1 MIKSPAI
8 FERSFEK
15 ERSNR
20 KSISV
25 VVRSLIE
32 HLFPFNCY
40 HGCIFY
46 CYYFYLILTIAL
58 VLRKEDFK
66 YENLY
71 STR

>member
-40 HGCIFY
+40 HGCIFIVVI
-46 CYYFYLILTIAL
+46 FI
-58 VLRKEDFK
+58 
-66 YENLY
+66 
-71 STR
+71 